1 MSKIL
6 AIDTSNA
13 LCSAALSIDSRITL
27 RFSDQ
32 ERQHARR
39 LLPMIAELLAE
50 QNQQLTALD
59 VIAIVSGP
67 GSFTG
72 LRIGAGVAQGL
83 AFGSGVPVVGVSA
96 LEIIAMKAHRLY
108 GESNL
113 LVCMRARDDEVYSGA
128 YCIRDR
134 RAVLQRREIV
144 GAPQDQHFS
153 GIDNN
158 IAWFGVGDGWCYV
171 DELGAGGAFSFN
183 GCNEAAIV
191 TDAAMLS
198 ELAGLKWQQEGGSAP
213 EFALP
218 VYLKEQMDYQE

>member
-13 LCSAALSIDSRITL
+13 LCSAALSIDSRIAL

-96 LEIIAMKAHRLY
+96 LEIIARKAHRL
-108 GESNL
+108 
-113 LVCMRARDDEVYSGA
+113 
-128 YCIRDR
+128 
-134 RAVLQRREIV
+134 
-144 GAPQDQHFS
+144 
-153 GIDNN
+153 
-158 IAWFGVGDGWCYV
+158 
-171 DELGAGGAFSFN
+171 
-183 GCNEAAIV
+183 
-191 TDAAMLS
+191 
-198 ELAGLKWQQEGGSAP
+198 
-213 EFALP
+213 
-218 VYLKEQMDYQE
+218 

>member
-27 RFSDQ
+27 RVSDQ

-108 GESNL
+108 GKSNL

-134 RAVLQRREIV
+134 RAILQGREIV
-144 GAPQDQHFS
+144 GAPLDQHFS

-171 DELGAGGAFSFN
+171 DELGAGGRFSFN
-183 GCNEAAIV
+183 GCNEATIV

-198 ELAGLKWQQEGGSAP
+198 ELADLKWQQEGGSAP

-218 VYLKEQMDYQE
+218 VYLKEQMDYLE